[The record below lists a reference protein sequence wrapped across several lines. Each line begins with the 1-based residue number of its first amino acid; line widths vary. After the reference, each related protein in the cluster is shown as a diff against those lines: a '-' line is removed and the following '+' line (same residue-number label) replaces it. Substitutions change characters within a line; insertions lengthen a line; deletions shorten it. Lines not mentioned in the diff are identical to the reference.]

1 MFTPEMAAEAAQQLW
16 YFKPS
21 RDIKTVHLFNA
32 LLRELCGGTPGSLA
46 LLRTVVATHP
56 NRPNARA
63 EKFLYA
69 QDLVNDPTYADFQVA
84 TAGPLTVANV
94 EALRL
99 ALDAVLQQD
108 GAFFGGFDKDKTE
121 RSGGA
126 LVFGS
131 GSLATLTLT
140 HWRHLTS
147 DPSDNRAGHML
158 AGVLLAAPAGAAV
171 RVLREVLLDENDTTT
186 RLTAPLLPT
195 PVKVMP
201 GVPPTS
207 EVTAKHLA
215 DSPVLADVQRAFETL
230 VGHRQALGKLEL
242 LARAGRLASFGLW
255 VHVLNAGRTGAG
267 RQPLLLCGPQAPPA
281 IKTASHNGVGL
292 MHKQLRRAYT
302 EALASHL
309 TACQLHKDLT
319 AADYQSWAD
328 DWEEKERER
337 FKLEIAQKTAAG
349 QTPFRA
355 VCQALA
361 EPAMRRIS
369 RKREGTDKK
378 TNKKE
383 GPDKYLNEQARRLGL
398 FPEPRHLGRTGY
410 HLRPGPPFY
419 DMLVAALLPPG
430 RSLTA
435 RQFWQQAYE
444 QFGLLCGVRGAADL
458 ADLARAGITGLT
470 PAHLAANAQNVLA
483 ELTRQGYAR
492 AHADGET
499 ILALP

>member
-1 MFTPEMAAEAAQQLW
+1 MFTSDMAAEAAQQLW
-16 YFKPS
+16 FFKPS

-32 LLRELCGGTPGSLA
+32 LLRELCGGTPGSLT

-69 QDLVNDPTYADFQVA
+69 QDLANDPAYADFRAA
-84 TAGPLTVANV
+84 TAGPLTEANV

-121 RSGGA
+121 RNGGA

-140 HWRHLTS
+140 HWRHLTA
-147 DPSDNRAGHML
+147 DPSDNRAGHLL
-158 AGVLLAAPAGAAV
+158 AGVLLAAPAGSAV

-195 PVKVMP
+195 PVKTMP
-201 GVPPTS
+201 AVPSIP
-207 EVTAKHLA
+207 EATARHLA
-215 DSPVLADVQRAFETL
+215 DSPVLADLQAAFETL
-230 VGHRQALGKLEL
+230 VSHRQALGKFEL

-255 VHVLNAGRTGAG
+255 VHVLNAGRPEAG

-281 IKTASHNGVGL
+281 VKTASHNGVGL

-302 EALASHL
+302 QALDHHL
-309 TACQLHKDLT
+309 TACQLHKNLT

-328 DWEEKERER
+328 AWDEKERER
-337 FKLEIAQKTAAG
+337 FKLEIRQKTAAG

-355 VCQALA
+355 VCQALV

-378 TNKKE
+378 IDKKE
-383 GPDKYLNEQARRLGL
+383 GPDKYINEQARRLGL
-398 FPEPRHLGRTGY
+398 FPAHSGRTGY

-435 RQFWQQAYE
+435 RQFWQQAYA

-470 PAHLAANAQNVLA
+470 PAHLAANAQSVLA